1 MNYYCYIAGMPDLQI
16 DNPKSVPTLQNIID
30 DVTPLLSYWDL
41 RAFTLLRNRYDNDNL
56 LLFLKD
62 KDADLNPLGTLSSK
76 DWQEIIAIIDE
87 SNELNPAK
95 DKRILPYVLEFYTH
109 YKKEESTIVFPQ
121 EYLSSLYYEYGIK
134 CNNSFISN
142 WFTFNLNV
150 NNILT
155 ALTCKKYNWEIKSA
169 LVGNNNV
176 VDTIKT
182 NQNAKDFNLK
192 TEVDYIDKII
202 NISDTTN
209 LLDKER
215 KIDLLKWEW
224 LENNSFY
231 KDFSVEKI
239 FAFWLKA
246 ELMHRWDN
254 LSQEHGSEIFR
265 SMINDLKKDVKFK

>member
-1 MNYYCYIAGMPDLQI
+1 MPDLQI